1 MSKISMLYRE
11 AAPPEEISH
20 LAMSFWEFIVEGESA
35 EPTIHEVFPDGCF
48 SLIYHRNEKFNLN
61 TLFIPPVA
69 FETTKAPVFGG
80 DVFWAV
86 RFLPSAC
93 AKILG
98 QNPLDF
104 QLDILSDS
112 KNLKHPGEG
121 VLEKFAACE
130 SFYEAIEI
138 FTTQIKKLNLKPAD
152 TDEKVAEA
160 VRLIEENPGEIKI
173 SEIAEAVNLS
183 VRQLERRFK
192 KSSGLSP
199 KQYAR
204 TRRIRATAVAVVEK
218 VRINWANHAA
228 EMGFTDQSHLT
239 REFSSITGRSPN
251 SFAENLKIIEHGEIV
266 K

>member
-1 MSKISMLYRE
+1 MLYRE
-11 AAPPEEISH
+11 AAPPDEISH
-20 LAMSFWEFIVEGESA
+20 LVMSFWEFAVEGESM
-35 EPTIHEVFPDGCF
+35 EPTIHEIFPDGCF
-48 SLIYHRNEKFNLN
+48 SLIYHRNANFKLN
-61 TLFIPPVA
+61 TLFIPAVA
-69 FETTKAPVFGG
+69 RETTKAPVFGG
-80 DVFWAV
+80 DVFWAM

-98 QNPLDF
+98 QNPSKFELK
-104 QLDILSDS
+104 ILNDS
-112 KNLKHPGEG
+112 ANLKHLSLG
-121 VLEKFAACE
+121 VLKKLVRCR
-130 SFYEAIEI
+130 SFDEAIEI
-138 FTTQIKKLNLKPAD
+138 FIAQIKKLDLKPAE

-160 VRLIEENPGEIKI
+160 VKLIEENPGEIKI
-173 SEIAEAVNLS
+173 SEIAAAVNLS

-204 TRRIRATAVAVVEK
+204 TRRIRATAVAVVENM
-218 VRINWANHAA
+218 RINWANHAA

-251 SFAENLKIIEHGEIV
+251 SFAENVKRIEHGNIV